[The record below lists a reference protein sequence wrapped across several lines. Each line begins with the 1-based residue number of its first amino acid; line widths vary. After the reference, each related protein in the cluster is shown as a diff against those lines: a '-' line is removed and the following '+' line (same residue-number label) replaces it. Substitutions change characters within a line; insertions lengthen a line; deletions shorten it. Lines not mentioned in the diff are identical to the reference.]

1 INVKRQSCD
10 PTSVLSF
17 WKRMLLLRKEH
28 SDLFVAGTWRDIDP
42 QSLSLM
48 TYTKTS
54 ARQRALVILNFT
66 RTVQPLAL
74 PEEFQNEEPRIVTI
88 ERWGSDVLGPFEG
101 RLYIKETS

>member
-1 INVKRQSCD
+1 SCD

-17 WKRMLLLRKEH
+17 WKRMLSLRKEH

-48 TYTKTS
+48 TYTKAS

-66 RTVQPLAL
+66 KTVQQLAL
-74 PEEFQNEEPRIVTI
+74 PKEFQDEEPRIVTT

-101 RLYIKETS
+101 RLYIKKT